1 MNKIKRGVSLLL
13 CSLLFGSAVTLGN
26 VADVQA
32 GKQIKTETKQTIN
45 NTKTKKKVS
54 DDQTSGKTGRNEE
67 NKAGEGAQTDIA
79 ESKVTFFVLPVYTQG
94 TTAISI
100 DRDIGIGQ
108 IMDVGFTD
116 RNFAVAVYD
125 SLFEA
130 GWMGTPGQSVKEV
143 LGSFTGMI
151 KADGYARKVTYIAS
165 AQMATFIPSF
175 EIKDIS
181 KEFNTQ
187 EEANKYLESLVD
199 EPGAVQY
206 ANKKVEKKTEQLD
219 TQKPENELIKS
230 IEGIEWLRKAG
241 MIDLENNAISDLSP
255 LSINYLES
263 LGSAEGLTDIDE
275 GKKWFGEQL
284 RNTHLNI
291 SLNPVRKY
299 PVIAG
304 GRLIIKQTLDQAF
317 KLGADPVILI
327 KPEDNSDENIK
338 NINLSIPYIERGG
351 LRIEILKDQDAT
363 MIQSTNIDGAYL
375 DYDKL
380 TDEIFPVRNVSS
392 SGYVRCGLG
401 TDNVLWYYGTAENA
415 ETDMSTIGSSSM
427 KFLINHM
434 IRIYVKVKPEPA
446 ETKLTLTKTVAGTDE
461 GRFRPVKDAKF
472 KLYKAV
478 RDEEGNFVKGEL
490 YQPDEYITDE
500 EGKINFSTEIPNGDY
515 CFAETEAPE
524 GFELNSDPVFFSVG
538 GGEMEITGGEQTVTP
553 TEGES
558 TSAGENS
565 TYIDRYSPDVNIK
578 VTPGTGMV
586 LDQIIVTYFDRK
598 TQKNTGKTFTN
609 ETGEAAKNAAEFINK
624 GKGDEKE
631 AGVIDGTVT
640 VQPIYR
646 LKANLTVGNDREK
659 TDFVFKKVSAEDQTV
674 MEGVR
679 FKLTC
684 NHKHDKKCKGL
695 ISPESCTHAHNDKTG
710 FVDEQGCTWSAEE
723 VSKADGIVKFSELV
737 SGEYILSE
745 EATLDGF
752 ILPEGTWTVTVDAHK
767 DEVKVEKTEK
777 DDSTVPQFEKKDGI
791 FQVENEPT
799 VPFSFIK
806 VDEKTGNEL
815 AGAEF
820 TLYQGDENDADK
832 WSIVGG
838 PVVSSEEGIVD
849 FSRLKQEEYFLKE
862 TKAPKGYLKPTGYW
876 KVTIAVTDDASKK
889 VTFEARGDVPAI
901 SGNHIEGFKVSNRE
915 TSLLPKMGGNGTK
928 IFVFSGFMIICCSL
942 VLYFRFKR
950 KGA

>member
-1 MNKIKRGVSLLL
+1 M
-13 CSLLFGSAVTLGN
+13 
-26 VADVQA
+26 
-32 GKQIKTETKQTIN
+32 
-45 NTKTKKKVS
+45 
-54 DDQTSGKTGRNEE
+54 
-67 NKAGEGAQTDIA
+67 
-79 ESKVTFFVLPVYTQG
+79 
-94 TTAISI
+94 
-100 DRDIGIGQ
+100 
-108 IMDVGFTD
+108 
-116 RNFAVAVYD
+116 
-125 SLFEA
+125 
-130 GWMGTPGQSVKEV
+130 
-143 LGSFTGMI
+143 
-151 KADGYARKVTYIAS
+151 
-165 AQMATFIPSF
+165 
-175 EIKDIS
+175 
-181 KEFNTQ
+181 
-187 EEANKYLESLVD
+187 
-199 EPGAVQY
+199 
-206 ANKKVEKKTEQLD
+206 
-219 TQKPENELIKS
+219 IKS

-737 SGEYILSE
+737 SGEYILSK

-791 FQVENEPT
+791 LQVENEPT

-849 FSRLKQEEYFLKE
+849 FGRLKQGEYFLKE

>member
-1 MNKIKRGVSLLL
+1 
-13 CSLLFGSAVTLGN
+13 
-26 VADVQA
+26 
-32 GKQIKTETKQTIN
+32 
-45 NTKTKKKVS
+45 
-54 DDQTSGKTGRNEE
+54 
-67 NKAGEGAQTDIA
+67 
-79 ESKVTFFVLPVYTQG
+79 
-94 TTAISI
+94 
-100 DRDIGIGQ
+100 
-108 IMDVGFTD
+108 
-116 RNFAVAVYD
+116 
-125 SLFEA
+125 
-130 GWMGTPGQSVKEV
+130 
-143 LGSFTGMI
+143 
-151 KADGYARKVTYIAS
+151 
-165 AQMATFIPSF
+165 
-175 EIKDIS
+175 
-181 KEFNTQ
+181 
-187 EEANKYLESLVD
+187 
-199 EPGAVQY
+199 
-206 ANKKVEKKTEQLD
+206 
-219 TQKPENELIKS
+219 
-230 IEGIEWLRKAG
+230 

-849 FSRLKQEEYFLKE
+849 FGRLKQGEYFLKE

>member
-1 MNKIKRGVSLLL
+1 M
-13 CSLLFGSAVTLGN
+13 
-26 VADVQA
+26 
-32 GKQIKTETKQTIN
+32 
-45 NTKTKKKVS
+45 VS
-54 DDQTSGKTGRNEE
+54 D
-67 NKAGEGAQTDIA
+67 IA
-79 ESKVTFFVLPVYTQG
+79 AK
-94 TTAISI
+94 
-100 DRDIGIGQ
+100 
-108 IMDVGFTD
+108 
-116 RNFAVAVYD
+116 NFC
-125 SLFEA
+125 L
-130 GWMGTPGQSVKEV
+130 
-143 LGSFTGMI
+143 
-151 KADGYARKVTYIAS
+151 
-165 AQMATFIPSF
+165 
-175 EIKDIS
+175 
-181 KEFNTQ
+181 
-187 EEANKYLESLVD
+187 
-199 EPGAVQY
+199 
-206 ANKKVEKKTEQLD
+206 
-219 TQKPENELIKS
+219 
-230 IEGIEWLRKAG
+230 
-241 MIDLENNAISDLSP
+241 
-255 LSINYLES
+255 
-263 LGSAEGLTDIDE
+263 
-275 GKKWFGEQL
+275 
-284 RNTHLNI
+284 
-291 SLNPVRKY
+291 
-299 PVIAG
+299 
-304 GRLIIKQTLDQAF
+304 
-317 KLGADPVILI
+317 
-327 KPEDNSDENIK
+327 
-338 NINLSIPYIERGG
+338 
-351 LRIEILKDQDAT
+351 EILKDQDAT

-791 FQVENEPT
+791 LQVENEPT

-849 FSRLKQEEYFLKE
+849 FGRLKQGEYFLKE

>member
-1 MNKIKRGVSLLL
+1 
-13 CSLLFGSAVTLGN
+13 
-26 VADVQA
+26 
-32 GKQIKTETKQTIN
+32 
-45 NTKTKKKVS
+45 
-54 DDQTSGKTGRNEE
+54 
-67 NKAGEGAQTDIA
+67 
-79 ESKVTFFVLPVYTQG
+79 
-94 TTAISI
+94 
-100 DRDIGIGQ
+100 
-108 IMDVGFTD
+108 
-116 RNFAVAVYD
+116 
-125 SLFEA
+125 
-130 GWMGTPGQSVKEV
+130 
-143 LGSFTGMI
+143 
-151 KADGYARKVTYIAS
+151 
-165 AQMATFIPSF
+165 
-175 EIKDIS
+175 
-181 KEFNTQ
+181 
-187 EEANKYLESLVD
+187 
-199 EPGAVQY
+199 
-206 ANKKVEKKTEQLD
+206 
-219 TQKPENELIKS
+219 
-230 IEGIEWLRKAG
+230 

-791 FQVENEPT
+791 LQVENEPT

-849 FSRLKQEEYFLKE
+849 FGRLKQGEYFLKE

-915 TSLLPKMGGNGTK
+915 TSLLPKMGRKRYEDFCVQWIYDHLLFTCI
-928 IFVFSGFMIICCSL
+928 IF
-942 VLYFRFKR
+942 
-950 KGA
+950 

>member
-13 CSLLFGSAVTLGN
+13 CSLLLGSVVTWGS

-32 GKQIKTETKQTIN
+32 GEQIKAETKQTIN
-45 NTKTKKKVS
+45 NMKTEKKVS
-54 DDQTSGKTGRNEE
+54 DDQTSDKAGQNEE
-67 NKAGEGAQTDIA
+67 KDTGDDAQTDTVK
-79 ESKVTFFVLPVYTQG
+79 SKETFFVLPVYTKG
-94 TTAISI
+94 TTAIST
-100 DRDIGIGQ
+100 DREEGIGQ

-116 RNFAVAVYD
+116 HNFAAAVYD

-143 LGSFTGMI
+143 LGSFTGVI
-151 KADGYARKVTYIAS
+151 EADGYARKIVYIVT
-165 AQMATFIPSF
+165 AQKVVLDTITITDINETFDTLEEAQAFYDSL
-175 EIKDIS
+175 KDIPDV
-181 KEFNTQ
+181 EV
-187 EEANKYLESLVD
+187 YR
-199 EPGAVQY
+199 
-206 ANKKVEKKTEQLD
+206 NKKITKEKTKLD
-219 TQKPENELIKS
+219 TQKPEDELIKS
-230 IEGIEWLRKAG
+230 IEGIEWLRKAET
-241 MIDLENNAISDLSP
+241 IDLENNAISDLSP

-275 GKKWFGEQL
+275 GKKWFGESL

-317 KLGADPVILI
+317 KLGADPIILI
-327 KPEDNSDENIK
+327 KPEDNSDENIR
-338 NINLSIPYIERGG
+338 NMNLSIPYIERGG
-351 LRIEILKDQDAT
+351 ERIEILKNEDAT
-363 MIQSTNIDGAYL
+363 MIQSTNIDGVYL

-380 TDEIFPVRNVSS
+380 TDEIFPVCNVSS

-427 KFLINHM
+427 KFLINHE

-490 YQPDEYITDE
+490 YQSDEYITDE
-500 EGKINFSTEIPNGDY
+500 KGEINFSTEIPNGDY

-674 MEGVR
+674 MKGVR

-710 FVDEQGCTWSAEE
+710 FVDEQGCTWSSEE
-723 VSKADGIVKFSELV
+723 VSGADGIVKFSKLV

-752 ILPEGTWTVTVDAHK
+752 ILPKGTWTVTVDAHK

-791 FQVENEPT
+791 LQVENEPT

-820 TLYQGDENDADK
+820 ILYQGDENDAGK

-849 FSRLKQEEYFLKE
+849 FGRLKQGEYFLKE

>member
-1 MNKIKRGVSLLL
+1 M
-13 CSLLFGSAVTLGN
+13 
-26 VADVQA
+26 
-32 GKQIKTETKQTIN
+32 
-45 NTKTKKKVS
+45 
-54 DDQTSGKTGRNEE
+54 
-67 NKAGEGAQTDIA
+67 
-79 ESKVTFFVLPVYTQG
+79 
-94 TTAISI
+94 
-100 DRDIGIGQ
+100 
-108 IMDVGFTD
+108 
-116 RNFAVAVYD
+116 
-125 SLFEA
+125 
-130 GWMGTPGQSVKEV
+130 
-143 LGSFTGMI
+143 
-151 KADGYARKVTYIAS
+151 
-165 AQMATFIPSF
+165 
-175 EIKDIS
+175 
-181 KEFNTQ
+181 
-187 EEANKYLESLVD
+187 
-199 EPGAVQY
+199 QY

-317 KLGADPVILI
+317 KLGADPVISI

-791 FQVENEPT
+791 LQVENEPT

-849 FSRLKQEEYFLKE
+849 FGRLKQGEYFLKE

>member
-1 MNKIKRGVSLLL
+1 M
-13 CSLLFGSAVTLGN
+13 
-26 VADVQA
+26 
-32 GKQIKTETKQTIN
+32 
-45 NTKTKKKVS
+45 
-54 DDQTSGKTGRNEE
+54 
-67 NKAGEGAQTDIA
+67 
-79 ESKVTFFVLPVYTQG
+79 
-94 TTAISI
+94 
-100 DRDIGIGQ
+100 
-108 IMDVGFTD
+108 
-116 RNFAVAVYD
+116 
-125 SLFEA
+125 
-130 GWMGTPGQSVKEV
+130 
-143 LGSFTGMI
+143 
-151 KADGYARKVTYIAS
+151 
-165 AQMATFIPSF
+165 
-175 EIKDIS
+175 
-181 KEFNTQ
+181 
-187 EEANKYLESLVD
+187 
-199 EPGAVQY
+199 
-206 ANKKVEKKTEQLD
+206 
-219 TQKPENELIKS
+219 
-230 IEGIEWLRKAG
+230 
-241 MIDLENNAISDLSP
+241 
-255 LSINYLES
+255 
-263 LGSAEGLTDIDE
+263 
-275 GKKWFGEQL
+275 
-284 RNTHLNI
+284 
-291 SLNPVRKY
+291 
-299 PVIAG
+299 
-304 GRLIIKQTLDQAF
+304 
-317 KLGADPVILI
+317 
-327 KPEDNSDENIK
+327 
-338 NINLSIPYIERGG
+338 
-351 LRIEILKDQDAT
+351 
-363 MIQSTNIDGAYL
+363 
-375 DYDKL
+375 
-380 TDEIFPVRNVSS
+380 
-392 SGYVRCGLG
+392 G

-791 FQVENEPT
+791 LQVENEPT

-849 FSRLKQEEYFLKE
+849 FGRLKQGEYFLKE

>member
-1 MNKIKRGVSLLL
+1 M
-13 CSLLFGSAVTLGN
+13 
-26 VADVQA
+26 
-32 GKQIKTETKQTIN
+32 
-45 NTKTKKKVS
+45 
-54 DDQTSGKTGRNEE
+54 
-67 NKAGEGAQTDIA
+67 
-79 ESKVTFFVLPVYTQG
+79 
-94 TTAISI
+94 
-100 DRDIGIGQ
+100 
-108 IMDVGFTD
+108 
-116 RNFAVAVYD
+116 
-125 SLFEA
+125 
-130 GWMGTPGQSVKEV
+130 
-143 LGSFTGMI
+143 
-151 KADGYARKVTYIAS
+151 
-165 AQMATFIPSF
+165 
-175 EIKDIS
+175 
-181 KEFNTQ
+181 
-187 EEANKYLESLVD
+187 
-199 EPGAVQY
+199 
-206 ANKKVEKKTEQLD
+206 
-219 TQKPENELIKS
+219 
-230 IEGIEWLRKAG
+230 
-241 MIDLENNAISDLSP
+241 
-255 LSINYLES
+255 
-263 LGSAEGLTDIDE
+263 
-275 GKKWFGEQL
+275 
-284 RNTHLNI
+284 
-291 SLNPVRKY
+291 
-299 PVIAG
+299 
-304 GRLIIKQTLDQAF
+304 
-317 KLGADPVILI
+317 I

-791 FQVENEPT
+791 LQVENEPT

-849 FSRLKQEEYFLKE
+849 FGRLKQGEYFLKE

>member
-1 MNKIKRGVSLLL
+1 M
-13 CSLLFGSAVTLGN
+13 
-26 VADVQA
+26 
-32 GKQIKTETKQTIN
+32 
-45 NTKTKKKVS
+45 
-54 DDQTSGKTGRNEE
+54 
-67 NKAGEGAQTDIA
+67 
-79 ESKVTFFVLPVYTQG
+79 
-94 TTAISI
+94 
-100 DRDIGIGQ
+100 
-108 IMDVGFTD
+108 
-116 RNFAVAVYD
+116 
-125 SLFEA
+125 
-130 GWMGTPGQSVKEV
+130 
-143 LGSFTGMI
+143 
-151 KADGYARKVTYIAS
+151 
-165 AQMATFIPSF
+165 
-175 EIKDIS
+175 
-181 KEFNTQ
+181 
-187 EEANKYLESLVD
+187 
-199 EPGAVQY
+199 
-206 ANKKVEKKTEQLD
+206 
-219 TQKPENELIKS
+219 
-230 IEGIEWLRKAG
+230 
-241 MIDLENNAISDLSP
+241 
-255 LSINYLES
+255 
-263 LGSAEGLTDIDE
+263 
-275 GKKWFGEQL
+275 
-284 RNTHLNI
+284 
-291 SLNPVRKY
+291 
-299 PVIAG
+299 
-304 GRLIIKQTLDQAF
+304 
-317 KLGADPVILI
+317 
-327 KPEDNSDENIK
+327 
-338 NINLSIPYIERGG
+338 
-351 LRIEILKDQDAT
+351 
-363 MIQSTNIDGAYL
+363 
-375 DYDKL
+375 
-380 TDEIFPVRNVSS
+380 
-392 SGYVRCGLG
+392 
-401 TDNVLWYYGTAENA
+401 LWYYGTAENA

-791 FQVENEPT
+791 LQVENEPT

-849 FSRLKQEEYFLKE
+849 FGRLKQGEYFLKE

>member
-1 MNKIKRGVSLLL
+1 M
-13 CSLLFGSAVTLGN
+13 
-26 VADVQA
+26 
-32 GKQIKTETKQTIN
+32 
-45 NTKTKKKVS
+45 
-54 DDQTSGKTGRNEE
+54 
-67 NKAGEGAQTDIA
+67 
-79 ESKVTFFVLPVYTQG
+79 
-94 TTAISI
+94 
-100 DRDIGIGQ
+100 
-108 IMDVGFTD
+108 
-116 RNFAVAVYD
+116 
-125 SLFEA
+125 
-130 GWMGTPGQSVKEV
+130 KE
-143 LGSFTGMI
+143 
-151 KADGYARKVTYIAS
+151 
-165 AQMATFIPSF
+165 
-175 EIKDIS
+175 
-181 KEFNTQ
+181 
-187 EEANKYLESLVD
+187 
-199 EPGAVQY
+199 
-206 ANKKVEKKTEQLD
+206 
-219 TQKPENELIKS
+219 
-230 IEGIEWLRKAG
+230 
-241 MIDLENNAISDLSP
+241 
-255 LSINYLES
+255 
-263 LGSAEGLTDIDE
+263 
-275 GKKWFGEQL
+275 KKWFGEQL

-791 FQVENEPT
+791 LQVENEPT

-849 FSRLKQEEYFLKE
+849 FGRLKQGEYFLKE

>member
-1 MNKIKRGVSLLL
+1 
-13 CSLLFGSAVTLGN
+13 
-26 VADVQA
+26 
-32 GKQIKTETKQTIN
+32 
-45 NTKTKKKVS
+45 
-54 DDQTSGKTGRNEE
+54 
-67 NKAGEGAQTDIA
+67 
-79 ESKVTFFVLPVYTQG
+79 
-94 TTAISI
+94 
-100 DRDIGIGQ
+100 
-108 IMDVGFTD
+108 
-116 RNFAVAVYD
+116 
-125 SLFEA
+125 
-130 GWMGTPGQSVKEV
+130 
-143 LGSFTGMI
+143 
-151 KADGYARKVTYIAS
+151 
-165 AQMATFIPSF
+165 
-175 EIKDIS
+175 
-181 KEFNTQ
+181 
-187 EEANKYLESLVD
+187 
-199 EPGAVQY
+199 
-206 ANKKVEKKTEQLD
+206 
-219 TQKPENELIKS
+219 
-230 IEGIEWLRKAG
+230 
-241 MIDLENNAISDLSP
+241 
-255 LSINYLES
+255 
-263 LGSAEGLTDIDE
+263 
-275 GKKWFGEQL
+275 
-284 RNTHLNI
+284 
-291 SLNPVRKY
+291 VRKY

-791 FQVENEPT
+791 LQVENEPT

-849 FSRLKQEEYFLKE
+849 FGRLKQGEYFLKE

>member
-1 MNKIKRGVSLLL
+1 M
-13 CSLLFGSAVTLGN
+13 
-26 VADVQA
+26 
-32 GKQIKTETKQTIN
+32 
-45 NTKTKKKVS
+45 
-54 DDQTSGKTGRNEE
+54 
-67 NKAGEGAQTDIA
+67 
-79 ESKVTFFVLPVYTQG
+79 
-94 TTAISI
+94 
-100 DRDIGIGQ
+100 
-108 IMDVGFTD
+108 
-116 RNFAVAVYD
+116 
-125 SLFEA
+125 
-130 GWMGTPGQSVKEV
+130 
-143 LGSFTGMI
+143 
-151 KADGYARKVTYIAS
+151 
-165 AQMATFIPSF
+165 
-175 EIKDIS
+175 
-181 KEFNTQ
+181 
-187 EEANKYLESLVD
+187 D

-791 FQVENEPT
+791 LQVENEPT

-849 FSRLKQEEYFLKE
+849 FGRLKQGEYFLKE

>member
-1 MNKIKRGVSLLL
+1 MQIRKLRK
-13 CSLLFGSAVTLGN
+13 
-26 VADVQA
+26 
-32 GKQIKTETKQTIN
+32 KQK
-45 NTKTKKKVS
+45 
-54 DDQTSGKTGRNEE
+54 
-67 NKAGEGAQTDIA
+67 
-79 ESKVTFFVLPVYTQG
+79 
-94 TTAISI
+94 
-100 DRDIGIGQ
+100 
-108 IMDVGFTD
+108 
-116 RNFAVAVYD
+116 
-125 SLFEA
+125 
-130 GWMGTPGQSVKEV
+130 
-143 LGSFTGMI
+143 
-151 KADGYARKVTYIAS
+151 
-165 AQMATFIPSF
+165 
-175 EIKDIS
+175 
-181 KEFNTQ
+181 
-187 EEANKYLESLVD
+187 
-199 EPGAVQY
+199 
-206 ANKKVEKKTEQLD
+206 QLD

-791 FQVENEPT
+791 LQVENEPT

-849 FSRLKQEEYFLKE
+849 FGRLKQGEYFLKE

>member
-1 MNKIKRGVSLLL
+1 M
-13 CSLLFGSAVTLGN
+13 
-26 VADVQA
+26 
-32 GKQIKTETKQTIN
+32 
-45 NTKTKKKVS
+45 
-54 DDQTSGKTGRNEE
+54 
-67 NKAGEGAQTDIA
+67 
-79 ESKVTFFVLPVYTQG
+79 
-94 TTAISI
+94 
-100 DRDIGIGQ
+100 
-108 IMDVGFTD
+108 
-116 RNFAVAVYD
+116 
-125 SLFEA
+125 
-130 GWMGTPGQSVKEV
+130 
-143 LGSFTGMI
+143 
-151 KADGYARKVTYIAS
+151 
-165 AQMATFIPSF
+165 
-175 EIKDIS
+175 
-181 KEFNTQ
+181 
-187 EEANKYLESLVD
+187 
-199 EPGAVQY
+199 
-206 ANKKVEKKTEQLD
+206 
-219 TQKPENELIKS
+219 IKS

-659 TDFVFKKVSAEDQTV
+659 TDFVFK
-674 MEGVR
+674 R
-679 FKLTC
+679 
-684 NHKHDKKCKGL
+684 
-695 ISPESCTHAHNDKTG
+695 
-710 FVDEQGCTWSAEE
+710 
-723 VSKADGIVKFSELV
+723 
-737 SGEYILSE
+737 
-745 EATLDGF
+745 
-752 ILPEGTWTVTVDAHK
+752 
-767 DEVKVEKTEK
+767 
-777 DDSTVPQFEKKDGI
+777 
-791 FQVENEPT
+791 
-799 VPFSFIK
+799 
-806 VDEKTGNEL
+806 
-815 AGAEF
+815 
-820 TLYQGDENDADK
+820 
-832 WSIVGG
+832 
-838 PVVSSEEGIVD
+838 
-849 FSRLKQEEYFLKE
+849 
-862 TKAPKGYLKPTGYW
+862 
-876 KVTIAVTDDASKK
+876 
-889 VTFEARGDVPAI
+889 
-901 SGNHIEGFKVSNRE
+901 
-915 TSLLPKMGGNGTK
+915 
-928 IFVFSGFMIICCSL
+928 
-942 VLYFRFKR
+942 
-950 KGA
+950 

>member
-1 MNKIKRGVSLLL
+1 MSLLL

-327 KPEDNSDENIK
+327 KPEDNS
-338 NINLSIPYIERGG
+338 
-351 LRIEILKDQDAT
+351 
-363 MIQSTNIDGAYL
+363 
-375 DYDKL
+375 
-380 TDEIFPVRNVSS
+380 DEIFPVRNVSS

-849 FSRLKQEEYFLKE
+849 FSRLKQGEYFLKE

>member
-1 MNKIKRGVSLLL
+1 MNKS
-13 CSLLFGSAVTLGN
+13 SH
-26 VADVQA
+26 
-32 GKQIKTETKQTIN
+32 
-45 NTKTKKKVS
+45 
-54 DDQTSGKTGRNEE
+54 
-67 NKAGEGAQTDIA
+67 
-79 ESKVTFFVLPVYTQG
+79 
-94 TTAISI
+94 
-100 DRDIGIGQ
+100 
-108 IMDVGFTD
+108 
-116 RNFAVAVYD
+116 
-125 SLFEA
+125 
-130 GWMGTPGQSVKEV
+130 
-143 LGSFTGMI
+143 
-151 KADGYARKVTYIAS
+151 
-165 AQMATFIPSF
+165 
-175 EIKDIS
+175 IS

-849 FSRLKQEEYFLKE
+849 FSRLKQGEYFLKE

>member
-1 MNKIKRGVSLLL
+1 M
-13 CSLLFGSAVTLGN
+13 
-26 VADVQA
+26 
-32 GKQIKTETKQTIN
+32 
-45 NTKTKKKVS
+45 
-54 DDQTSGKTGRNEE
+54 
-67 NKAGEGAQTDIA
+67 
-79 ESKVTFFVLPVYTQG
+79 
-94 TTAISI
+94 
-100 DRDIGIGQ
+100 
-108 IMDVGFTD
+108 
-116 RNFAVAVYD
+116 
-125 SLFEA
+125 
-130 GWMGTPGQSVKEV
+130 
-143 LGSFTGMI
+143 
-151 KADGYARKVTYIAS
+151 
-165 AQMATFIPSF
+165 
-175 EIKDIS
+175 
-181 KEFNTQ
+181 
-187 EEANKYLESLVD
+187 
-199 EPGAVQY
+199 
-206 ANKKVEKKTEQLD
+206 
-219 TQKPENELIKS
+219 
-230 IEGIEWLRKAG
+230 
-241 MIDLENNAISDLSP
+241 
-255 LSINYLES
+255 
-263 LGSAEGLTDIDE
+263 TDIDE

-849 FSRLKQEEYFLKE
+849 FGRLKQGEYFLKE

>member
-1 MNKIKRGVSLLL
+1 
-13 CSLLFGSAVTLGN
+13 
-26 VADVQA
+26 
-32 GKQIKTETKQTIN
+32 
-45 NTKTKKKVS
+45 
-54 DDQTSGKTGRNEE
+54 
-67 NKAGEGAQTDIA
+67 
-79 ESKVTFFVLPVYTQG
+79 
-94 TTAISI
+94 
-100 DRDIGIGQ
+100 
-108 IMDVGFTD
+108 
-116 RNFAVAVYD
+116 
-125 SLFEA
+125 
-130 GWMGTPGQSVKEV
+130 
-143 LGSFTGMI
+143 
-151 KADGYARKVTYIAS
+151 
-165 AQMATFIPSF
+165 MATFIPSF

-849 FSRLKQEEYFLKE
+849 FSRLKQGEYFLKE

>member
-1 MNKIKRGVSLLL
+1 
-13 CSLLFGSAVTLGN
+13 
-26 VADVQA
+26 
-32 GKQIKTETKQTIN
+32 
-45 NTKTKKKVS
+45 
-54 DDQTSGKTGRNEE
+54 
-67 NKAGEGAQTDIA
+67 
-79 ESKVTFFVLPVYTQG
+79 
-94 TTAISI
+94 
-100 DRDIGIGQ
+100 
-108 IMDVGFTD
+108 
-116 RNFAVAVYD
+116 
-125 SLFEA
+125 
-130 GWMGTPGQSVKEV
+130 
-143 LGSFTGMI
+143 
-151 KADGYARKVTYIAS
+151 
-165 AQMATFIPSF
+165 
-175 EIKDIS
+175 
-181 KEFNTQ
+181 
-187 EEANKYLESLVD
+187 
-199 EPGAVQY
+199 
-206 ANKKVEKKTEQLD
+206 
-219 TQKPENELIKS
+219 
-230 IEGIEWLRKAG
+230 
-241 MIDLENNAISDLSP
+241 
-255 LSINYLES
+255 
-263 LGSAEGLTDIDE
+263 
-275 GKKWFGEQL
+275 
-284 RNTHLNI
+284 
-291 SLNPVRKY
+291 
-299 PVIAG
+299 
-304 GRLIIKQTLDQAF
+304 
-317 KLGADPVILI
+317 
-327 KPEDNSDENIK
+327 
-338 NINLSIPYIERGG
+338 
-351 LRIEILKDQDAT
+351 

-598 TQKNTGKTFTN
+598 MQKNTGKTFTN

-791 FQVENEPT
+791 LQVENEPT

-849 FSRLKQEEYFLKE
+849 FGRLKQGEYFLKE

>member
-1 MNKIKRGVSLLL
+1 M
-13 CSLLFGSAVTLGN
+13 
-26 VADVQA
+26 
-32 GKQIKTETKQTIN
+32 
-45 NTKTKKKVS
+45 
-54 DDQTSGKTGRNEE
+54 
-67 NKAGEGAQTDIA
+67 
-79 ESKVTFFVLPVYTQG
+79 
-94 TTAISI
+94 
-100 DRDIGIGQ
+100 
-108 IMDVGFTD
+108 
-116 RNFAVAVYD
+116 
-125 SLFEA
+125 
-130 GWMGTPGQSVKEV
+130 
-143 LGSFTGMI
+143 
-151 KADGYARKVTYIAS
+151 
-165 AQMATFIPSF
+165 
-175 EIKDIS
+175 
-181 KEFNTQ
+181 
-187 EEANKYLESLVD
+187 D

-791 FQVENEPT
+791 LQVENEPT

-849 FSRLKQEEYFLKE
+849 FGRLKQGEYFLKE

-901 SGNHIEGFKVSNRE
+901 SGMYMYIQRMKCC
-915 TSLLPKMGGNGTK
+915 LLKRMLHMQE
-928 IFVFSGFMIICCSL
+928 ISMILLICKRIRRGLSIRR
-942 VLYFRFKR
+942 FRVILH
-950 KGA
+950 

>member
-1 MNKIKRGVSLLL
+1 
-13 CSLLFGSAVTLGN
+13 
-26 VADVQA
+26 
-32 GKQIKTETKQTIN
+32 
-45 NTKTKKKVS
+45 
-54 DDQTSGKTGRNEE
+54 
-67 NKAGEGAQTDIA
+67 
-79 ESKVTFFVLPVYTQG
+79 
-94 TTAISI
+94 
-100 DRDIGIGQ
+100 
-108 IMDVGFTD
+108 
-116 RNFAVAVYD
+116 
-125 SLFEA
+125 
-130 GWMGTPGQSVKEV
+130 
-143 LGSFTGMI
+143 
-151 KADGYARKVTYIAS
+151 
-165 AQMATFIPSF
+165 
-175 EIKDIS
+175 
-181 KEFNTQ
+181 
-187 EEANKYLESLVD
+187 
-199 EPGAVQY
+199 
-206 ANKKVEKKTEQLD
+206 
-219 TQKPENELIKS
+219 
-230 IEGIEWLRKAG
+230 
-241 MIDLENNAISDLSP
+241 
-255 LSINYLES
+255 
-263 LGSAEGLTDIDE
+263 
-275 GKKWFGEQL
+275 
-284 RNTHLNI
+284 
-291 SLNPVRKY
+291 
-299 PVIAG
+299 
-304 GRLIIKQTLDQAF
+304 
-317 KLGADPVILI
+317 
-327 KPEDNSDENIK
+327 
-338 NINLSIPYIERGG
+338 
-351 LRIEILKDQDAT
+351 

-849 FSRLKQEEYFLKE
+849 FGRLKQGEYFLKE

>member
-1 MNKIKRGVSLLL
+1 M
-13 CSLLFGSAVTLGN
+13 
-26 VADVQA
+26 
-32 GKQIKTETKQTIN
+32 
-45 NTKTKKKVS
+45 
-54 DDQTSGKTGRNEE
+54 
-67 NKAGEGAQTDIA
+67 
-79 ESKVTFFVLPVYTQG
+79 
-94 TTAISI
+94 
-100 DRDIGIGQ
+100 
-108 IMDVGFTD
+108 
-116 RNFAVAVYD
+116 
-125 SLFEA
+125 
-130 GWMGTPGQSVKEV
+130 
-143 LGSFTGMI
+143 
-151 KADGYARKVTYIAS
+151 
-165 AQMATFIPSF
+165 
-175 EIKDIS
+175 
-181 KEFNTQ
+181 
-187 EEANKYLESLVD
+187 
-199 EPGAVQY
+199 
-206 ANKKVEKKTEQLD
+206 
-219 TQKPENELIKS
+219 IKS

-849 FSRLKQEEYFLKE
+849 FSRLKQGEYFLKE

>member
-1 MNKIKRGVSLLL
+1 
-13 CSLLFGSAVTLGN
+13 
-26 VADVQA
+26 
-32 GKQIKTETKQTIN
+32 
-45 NTKTKKKVS
+45 
-54 DDQTSGKTGRNEE
+54 
-67 NKAGEGAQTDIA
+67 
-79 ESKVTFFVLPVYTQG
+79 
-94 TTAISI
+94 
-100 DRDIGIGQ
+100 
-108 IMDVGFTD
+108 
-116 RNFAVAVYD
+116 
-125 SLFEA
+125 
-130 GWMGTPGQSVKEV
+130 
-143 LGSFTGMI
+143 
-151 KADGYARKVTYIAS
+151 
-165 AQMATFIPSF
+165 
-175 EIKDIS
+175 
-181 KEFNTQ
+181 
-187 EEANKYLESLVD
+187 
-199 EPGAVQY
+199 
-206 ANKKVEKKTEQLD
+206 
-219 TQKPENELIKS
+219 
-230 IEGIEWLRKAG
+230 
-241 MIDLENNAISDLSP
+241 
-255 LSINYLES
+255 
-263 LGSAEGLTDIDE
+263 
-275 GKKWFGEQL
+275 
-284 RNTHLNI
+284 
-291 SLNPVRKY
+291 
-299 PVIAG
+299 
-304 GRLIIKQTLDQAF
+304 
-317 KLGADPVILI
+317 
-327 KPEDNSDENIK
+327 
-338 NINLSIPYIERGG
+338 
-351 LRIEILKDQDAT
+351 
-363 MIQSTNIDGAYL
+363 
-375 DYDKL
+375 
-380 TDEIFPVRNVSS
+380 
-392 SGYVRCGLG
+392 
-401 TDNVLWYYGTAENA
+401 
-415 ETDMSTIGSSSM
+415 
-427 KFLINHM
+427 M

-524 GFELNSDPVFFSVG
+524 CFELNSDPVFFSVG

-695 ISPESCTHAHNDKTG
+695 ISPESCTNAHNDKTG

-849 FSRLKQEEYFLKE
+849 FSRLKQGEYFLKE

>member
-1 MNKIKRGVSLLL
+1 
-13 CSLLFGSAVTLGN
+13 
-26 VADVQA
+26 
-32 GKQIKTETKQTIN
+32 
-45 NTKTKKKVS
+45 
-54 DDQTSGKTGRNEE
+54 
-67 NKAGEGAQTDIA
+67 
-79 ESKVTFFVLPVYTQG
+79 
-94 TTAISI
+94 
-100 DRDIGIGQ
+100 
-108 IMDVGFTD
+108 
-116 RNFAVAVYD
+116 
-125 SLFEA
+125 
-130 GWMGTPGQSVKEV
+130 
-143 LGSFTGMI
+143 
-151 KADGYARKVTYIAS
+151 
-165 AQMATFIPSF
+165 
-175 EIKDIS
+175 
-181 KEFNTQ
+181 
-187 EEANKYLESLVD
+187 
-199 EPGAVQY
+199 
-206 ANKKVEKKTEQLD
+206 
-219 TQKPENELIKS
+219 
-230 IEGIEWLRKAG
+230 
-241 MIDLENNAISDLSP
+241 
-255 LSINYLES
+255 
-263 LGSAEGLTDIDE
+263 
-275 GKKWFGEQL
+275 
-284 RNTHLNI
+284 
-291 SLNPVRKY
+291 
-299 PVIAG
+299 
-304 GRLIIKQTLDQAF
+304 
-317 KLGADPVILI
+317 
-327 KPEDNSDENIK
+327 
-338 NINLSIPYIERGG
+338 
-351 LRIEILKDQDAT
+351 

-710 FVDEQGCTWSAEE
+710 FVDEQGYTWSAEE

-791 FQVENEPT
+791 LQVENEPT

-849 FSRLKQEEYFLKE
+849 FGRLKQGEYFLKE